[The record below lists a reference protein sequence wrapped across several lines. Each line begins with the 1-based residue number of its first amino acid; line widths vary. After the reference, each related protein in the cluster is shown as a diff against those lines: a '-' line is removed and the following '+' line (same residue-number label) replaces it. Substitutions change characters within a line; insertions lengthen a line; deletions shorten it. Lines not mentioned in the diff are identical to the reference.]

1 MDLDELYNLINNAYI
16 FKFNALARKSKLN
29 KKELSA
35 MLESLVND
43 NKIIHVEY
51 FDEYYPLKKAKLIVK
66 ESGYAFGVVEG
77 EDNDYY
83 IPEDYLPTLAFT
95 GDIATIYPY
104 EKGSK
109 LYNAKVLKIDTH
121 QHEYVIGILKCKK
134 TKKGEK
140 YYISSTMK
148 SFDVKVNVRKE
159 NLNNAGIGSVVKA
172 DIVYEGTAINGKI
185 TDVVGY
191 PDDPGIDISQIAL
204 AYGFKTPFPDDV
216 NEEIKGISDHVLEE
230 EKKDRRDFT
239 SYSVITIDG
248 DDSKDFDDAVYAEKL
263 ANGNFMLQVHI
274 ADVSNYVKEQSPLD
288 KEALTRG
295 TSVYLADRVI
305 PMLPRYLSNG
315 ICSLNEGVERLTL
328 SCIMEIDLKGNL
340 VNYEIC
346 EGVIKSRHRMT
357 YNKVNAIL
365 NGDEALC
372 KEYSDIVDMLNVMI
386 KLSKIIRERRYKKGG
401 LEFEV
406 DEYKITLY
414 EDGSPK
420 DIVLRSRGE
429 SEKMIE
435 DFMLQANETVAYNMS
450 IMNLPCSYRVH
461 EKPDQEKLHSVFQMI
476 SNMGVELK
484 ANKNDIKPHEIQNA
498 LEKISDSPYSPV
510 INSML
515 LRSMMKAKYSE
526 KCLGHYGLAMN
537 YYCHFT
543 SPIRRYPDLIT
554 HRMIK
559 NLYLHPSNLDY
570 DINHFEAILPEI
582 CVSNSLSE
590 RKSIECER
598 EVDDMLYA
606 WYMSRYINSK
616 FTGRITSMTQFGM
629 FITLNNGI
637 EGMVSYKNMDGYFV
651 YDEEKMAVES
661 INREYKIGQEV
672 TIVVI
677 RASKEERKIDFMLE
691 EDYNT
696 YYGEENENNMYK

>member
-1 MDLDELYNLINNAYI
+1 MTLDDLYNLISNEYI
-16 FKFNALARKSKLN
+16 FKFNSLVRKTKLN
-29 KKELSA
+29 KKELAS
-35 MLESLVND
+35 MLDTLVSQ
-43 NKIIHVEY
+43 NKIIHVDY

-66 ESGYAFGVVEG
+66 ESGYAFGVVDG
-77 EDNDYY
+77 EDKDYF
-83 IPEDYLPTLAFT
+83 IPEDYLPILAFT
-95 GDIATIYPY
+95 GDIATIYPF
-104 EKGSK
+104 EMGSK
-109 LYNAKVLKIDTH
+109 LYNAKVLKIDEH
-121 QHEYVIGILKCKK
+121 AHNYVIGILKCKK

-140 YYISSTMK
+140 YFIDSTMK
-148 SFDVKVNVRKE
+148 GFDVRVNVRAE
-159 NLNNAGIGSVVKA
+159 HLNNASVSSVVKA
-172 DIVYEGTAINGKI
+172 DIVYQGTAINGYI
-185 TDVVGY
+185 TDVIGF
-191 PDDPGIDISQIAL
+191 PDDPGIDISEIAL
-204 AYGFKTPFPDDV
+204 AYGFKTPFPTLVD
-216 NEEIKGISDHVLEE
+216 EEIKGIPDHVLENQ
-230 EKKDRRDFT
+230 KQGRRDFT
-239 SYSVITIDG
+239 SYNVITIDG
-248 DDSKDFDDAVYAEKL
+248 DDSKDFDDAVYLEK
-263 ANGNFMLQVHI
+263 NSIGNYILQVHI
-274 ADVSNYVKEQSPLD
+274 ADVSEYVKEASPLD
-288 KEALTRG
+288 NEALQRG

-328 SCIMEIDLKGNL
+328 SCIMEIDHKGNL

-346 EGVIKSRHRMT
+346 EGVIKSHHRMT
-357 YNKVNAIL
+357 YHNVNGIL
-365 NGDEALC
+365 NGDEDLC
-372 KEYSDIVDMLNVMI
+372 KKYSDIVDMLSIMHE
-386 KLSKIIRERRYKKGG
+386 LSKIIRERRYKKGG

-420 DIVLRSRGE
+420 DIVLRCRDE
-429 SEKMIE
+429 AEKLIE
-435 DFMLQANETVAYNMS
+435 DFMLMANETVAYNMS

-484 ANKNDIKPHEIQNA
+484 ANKSDIKPKEIQDA
-498 LEKISDSPYSPV
+498 LEKISDSPYEPV

-559 NLYLHPSNLDY
+559 KLYLHPSNLDK
-570 DINHFEAILPEI
+570 DINHFETILPEI

-616 FTGRITSMTQFGM
+616 FSGRITSMTQFGM

-651 YDEEKMAVES
+651 FDEEKMTVSS

-677 RASKEERKIDFMLE
+677 RASKQERKIDFMLE
-691 EDYNT
+691 SDYNT
-696 YYGEENENNMYK
+696 YYGE